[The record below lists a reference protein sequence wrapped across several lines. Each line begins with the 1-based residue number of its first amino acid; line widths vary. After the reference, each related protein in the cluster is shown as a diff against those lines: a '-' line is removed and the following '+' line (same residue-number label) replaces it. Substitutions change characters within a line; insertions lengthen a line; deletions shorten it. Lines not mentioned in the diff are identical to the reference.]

1 MKSKSRNKN
10 IEFYRG
16 RRVLVTGHTGFKGTW
31 LIAILNYLGA
41 NVLGY
46 ALEPPVGGLYQK
58 IKGDDLVQSVIGD
71 LNDVDKLDRAVEEF
85 KPEVVLHL
93 AAFGFV
99 NECYQDPV
107 KAYQT
112 NLMGTLRLLEALRS
126 CETVKSIVLVSTD
139 KVYENEGNSANYQE
153 SDRLGGIGPYAGSKT
168 CMEILANDYK
178 ETYFQNGMRNI
189 GIATARASNV
199 LGGGDHIET
208 RLIPTILKAASKGRP
223 VELRNPEQTRPWQSV
238 LDALNGYLSIARLLY
253 NSPEEYSEAWNIGPT
268 VDGIKSVG
276 WVFDKINAS
285 FKGLQT
291 TSGEKFDIKESKTLG
306 LNIRKSLSFLDWE
319 PYVSVERTI
328 EMVVEFY
335 KFQQAGEWE
344 RDICM
349 RQIKEFYGGSNDKEL
364 EK

>member
-1 MKSKSRNKN
+1 MDRESRNRN

-46 ALEPPVGGLYQK
+46 ALEPRDGCLYQK

-71 LNDVDKLDRAVEEF
+71 LNDEKRLDKAVKEF
-85 KPEVVLHL
+85 EPEIVLHL

-99 NECYQDPV
+99 NECYQNPV

-112 NLMGTLRLLEALRS
+112 NLMGSLRLLETLRS
-126 CETVKSIVLVSTD
+126 CEKIKSIVLVSTD
-139 KVYENEGNSANYQE
+139 KVYENEGDGVNYQE
-153 SDRLGGIGPYAGSKT
+153 SDRIGGIGPYAGSKT
-168 CMEILANDYK
+168 CMEVLANDYK
-178 ETYFQNGMRNI
+178 KTYFQDGMRSI
-189 GIATARASNV
+189 GIATVRASNV

-208 RLIPTILKAASKGRP
+208 RLIPTILKSVAEGRT
-223 VELRNPEQTRPWQSV
+223 VELRNPKQTRPWQSV

-253 NSPEEYSEAWNIGPT
+253 NSPKEYSEAWNIGPT
-268 VDGIKSVG
+268 VEGIKSVD
-276 WVFDKINAS
+276 WVFDKISNS

-291 TSGEKFDIKESKTLG
+291 VPGGNFNIEESKTLG
-306 LNIRKSLSFLDWE
+306 LNIEKALSFLDWK

-335 KFQQAGEWE
+335 KCQQAGEWE

-349 RQIKEFYGGSNDKEL
+349 KQIKEFYGG
-364 EK
+364 